1 MSSGNPAFAAASQN
15 SPHTFPMGDI
25 LDSVPIK
32 PSRPLPEA
40 PDGYPEILAWVA
52 RQVRNPDL
60 DPVDHGVLTQL
71 ARFANRD
78 GYAWPSIDT
87 LRRLAKRASRTVRAS
102 IDRLEGLGLLQ
113 VVERGWQRHPNH
125 YRIGWA
131 WSEDRVPVS
140 LRGPVT
146 SPYESPGTR
155 NGPVMN
161 PHDPLRVPGDMEE
174 ERERIIDIVLN
185 VLESLSLLP
194 PGTALRVRGDIKAA
208 VMNPQGHVN
217 GTYESLGIH
226 NDPTGTRNGGVMGPP
241 DHYESHGTAEEA
253 VMSPQGAHGPAGT
266 RSEPVVLQATLHD
279 EEVAQHRLRAAWL
292 DEHWPW
298 VQENTRWQDL
308 GGAEKHFARFPREFQ
323 RLQERYA
330 AAQAMP
336 DEESEPPTY
345 QVVDPDAEN
354 QEEAQSAWGQ
364 VLESLRE
371 QVPAPTFAT
380 YLQKTE
386 GHVLDAAGGV
396 LQVVCPSA
404 WVAQAIERRLY
415 GSVAKQ
421 AERAVGAPVEVYF
434 VTRAVA

>member
-1 MSSGNPAFAAASQN
+1 MSSGSPAYAASQS
-15 SPHTFPMGDI
+15 SPHTLPMGDI
-25 LDSVPIK
+25 LDSAPRK

-40 PDGYPEILAWVA
+40 PDGHPEILAWVA

-102 IDRLEGLGLLQ
+102 IDRLEGLGMLQ

-125 YRIGWA
+125 YRLGWA
-131 WSEDRVPVS
+131 WSEDRDPVS
-140 LRGPVT
+140 LQGHVT
-146 SPYESPGTR
+146 SPYESSGTR
-155 NGPVMN
+155 NGPIMN
-161 PHDPLRVPGDMEE
+161 PQDPLRVPRDMEE

-217 GTYESLGIH
+217 GAYESLGIH
-226 NDPTGTRNGGVMGPP
+226 NGPAGTRSGGDTGPP
-241 DHYESHGTAEEA
+241 DDYVSQGAAEET
-253 VMSPQGAHGPAGT
+253 VLSPQGAPGPAGT

-279 EEVAQHRLRAAWL
+279 EEVNQHRLRAAWL

-308 GGAEKHFARFPREFQ
+308 GGAEKHFARFPREFR
-323 RLQERYA
+323 RLQERYE
-330 AAQAMP
+330 AAQAAP
-336 DEESEPPTY
+336 DEDSDQPAYP
-345 QVVDPDAEN
+345 VVDPDSEN

-380 YLQKTE
+380 YLQETE

-421 AERAVGAPVEVYF
+421 TERVVGAPVEVYF
-434 VTRAVA
+434 VTRAAA

>member
-1 MSSGNPAFAAASQN
+1 MSSGNPALAASQS
-15 SPHTFPMGDI
+15 SPHTLPMGDI
-25 LDSVPIK
+25 LDSVPLK
-32 PSRPLPEA
+32 PSRPLPAA
-40 PDGYPEILAWVA
+40 PDGHPEILAWVA

-60 DPVDHGVLTQL
+60 DPVAHGVLTQL
-71 ARFANRD
+71 SRFANRD

-87 LRRLAKRASRTVRAS
+87 LRRLAKRASRTVRAA
-102 IDRLEGLGLLQ
+102 IDRLEGLGMLQ

-125 YRIGWA
+125 YRLGWA

-140 LRGPVT
+140 LQGHVT
-146 SPYESPGTR
+146 SHYESSGTR

-161 PHDPLRVPGDMEE
+161 PPDPLRVPRDMEE

-194 PGTALRVRGDIKAA
+194 PGTALRVRGDIKEA
-208 VMNPQGHVN
+208 VMNPQGFVN

-226 NDPTGTRNGGVMGPP
+226 NEPSGTRNGGVMSPP
-241 DHYESHGTAEEA
+241 DHYESQGTPGED
-253 VMSPQGAHGPAGT
+253 VLSPQGAHEPAGT

-308 GGAEKHFARFPREFQ
+308 GGAEKHFARFPREFR
-323 RLQERYA
+323 RLQERYE
-330 AAQAMP
+330 AAQAAT
-336 DEESEPPTY
+336 EEEPEGPTY

-364 VLESLRE
+364 VLEALRE

-380 YLQKTE
+380 YLQETE

-415 GSVAKQ
+415 GSVVKQ

-434 VTRAVA
+434 VTRAAA

>member
-1 MSSGNPAFAAASQN
+1 MSSGNPAFAASQN
-15 SPHTFPMGDI
+15 SPHTLPMGDI
-25 LDSVPIK
+25 LDSVPLK
-32 PSRPLPEA
+32 PSRPPPAA
-40 PDGYPEILAWVA
+40 PDGHPEILAWVA

-71 ARFANRD
+71 SRFANRD

-125 YRIGWA
+125 YRLGWA

-140 LRGPVT
+140 LQGQVT
-146 SPYESPGTR
+146 GPYESPGTR
-155 NGPVMN
+155 NGPDMN
-161 PHDPLRVPGDMEE
+161 PPDPLRVPRDMEE

-208 VMNPQGHVN
+208 VMSPLGHVTAAFESQGTHN
-217 GTYESLGIH
+217 GSS
-226 NDPTGTRNGGVMGPP
+226 GTRNGGVMSPP
-241 DHYESHGTAEEA
+241 DHYESQGTAEEEGL
-253 VMSPQGAHGPAGT
+253 SPPGAHGPAGT
-266 RSEPVVLQATLHD
+266 RSEPVVQQATLHD
-279 EEVAQHRLRAAWL
+279 EEVAQHRLRAEWL

-298 VQENTRWQDL
+298 VQENTRWQEL
-308 GGAEKHFARFPREFQ
+308 GGAEKHYARFPREFR
-323 RLQERYA
+323 RLQERYE
-330 AAQAMP
+330 AAQAAP
-336 DEESEPPTY
+336 EEEPEGQTY
-345 QVVDPDAEN
+345 PVVDLDSEN

-364 VLESLRE
+364 VLEALRE

-380 YLQKTE
+380 YLQETE
-386 GHVLDAAGGV
+386 GHSVDVADGI
-396 LQVVCPSA
+396 LQVICPSA

-415 GSVAKQ
+415 GSVVKH

-434 VTRAVA
+434 VTRAAA

>member
-1 MSSGNPAFAAASQN
+1 MSSGTPAFAVSQN
-15 SPHTFPMGDI
+15 SPHTLPMGDI
-25 LDSVPIK
+25 LDSVPLK
-32 PSRPLPEA
+32 PSRPLPSA
-40 PDGYPEILAWVA
+40 PDGHPEILAWAA

-71 ARFANRD
+71 SRFANRD

-125 YRIGWA
+125 YRLGWA
-131 WSEDRVPVS
+131 WSEDRDPVS
-140 LRGPVT
+140 LQGHVT
-146 SPYESPGTR
+146 GPYESSRTR
-155 NGPVMN
+155 NGPGMN
-161 PHDPLRVPGDMEE
+161 PLNPLRVPRDMEE

-208 VMNPQGHVN
+208 VTYPMGYVTAAFESHGTHN
-217 GTYESLGIH
+217 GSS
-226 NDPTGTRNGGVMGPP
+226 GTRNGGVMSPP
-241 DHYESHGTAEEA
+241 DHYESQGTAEED
-253 VMSPQGAHGPAGT
+253 VSSPLGSHGPAGT
-266 RSEPVVLQATLHD
+266 RSEPVVQQATLHD

-308 GGAEKHFARFPREFQ
+308 GGAEKHYARFPREFR
-323 RLQERYA
+323 RLQERYE
-330 AAQAMP
+330 AAQAAT
-336 DEESEPPTY
+336 EEEPEGQTY
-345 QVVDPDAEN
+345 PVVDLDSEN

-364 VLESLRE
+364 VLEALRE

-380 YLQKTE
+380 YLQETA
-386 GHVLDAAGGV
+386 GHSVDVADGI
-396 LQVVCPSA
+396 LQVICPSA

-415 GSVAKQ
+415 GSVVKQ

-434 VTRAVA
+434 VTRAAA

>member
-1 MSSGNPAFAAASQN
+1 M
-15 SPHTFPMGDI
+15 
-25 LDSVPIK
+25 
-32 PSRPLPEA
+32 
-40 PDGYPEILAWVA
+40 A

-60 DPVDHGVLTQL
+60 DPVAHGVLTQL
-71 ARFANRD
+71 SRFANRD

-87 LRRLAKRASRTVRAS
+87 LRRLAKRASRTVRAA
-102 IDRLEGLGLLQ
+102 IERLEDLGLLQ

-125 YRIGWA
+125 YRLGWA
-131 WSEDRVPVS
+131 WSEDRDPVS
-140 LRGPVT
+140 LQGHVT
-146 SPYESPGTR
+146 SPYESSGTR
-155 NGPVMN
+155 NGPIMN
-161 PHDPLRVPGDMEE
+161 PPDPLRVPRDMEE

-226 NDPTGTRNGGVMGPP
+226 NEPTGTRNGGVMSPP
-241 DHYESHGTAEEA
+241 DHYESQGTPDEDIL
-253 VMSPQGAHGPAGT
+253 SPQSAHGPAGT

-279 EEVAQHRLRAAWL
+279 EEVAQHRRRREWL

-308 GGAEKHFARFPREFQ
+308 GGAEKHYARFPREFQ
-323 RLQERYA
+323 RLQERYE
-330 AAQAMP
+330 AAQATP
-336 DEESEPPTY
+336 DEDAGQPAYP
-345 QVVDPDAEN
+345 VVDPDSES

-364 VLESLRE
+364 VLEALRE

-380 YLQKTE
+380 YLQETE
-386 GHVLDAAGGV
+386 GHVLDTAGGI
-396 LQVVCPSA
+396 LQVICPSA

>member
-1 MSSGNPAFAAASQN
+1 MSSGTPAFAASQN

-25 LDSVPIK
+25 LDSVPLK
-32 PSRPLPEA
+32 PTRPLPAA
-40 PDGYPEILAWVA
+40 PDGHPEILAWVA

-60 DPVDHGVLTQL
+60 DPVAHGVLTQL
-71 ARFANRD
+71 SRFANRD

-87 LRRLAKRASRTVRAS
+87 LRRLARRASRTVRAA
-102 IDRLEGLGLLQ
+102 IDRLEGLGMLQ

-140 LRGPVT
+140 LRGYVT

-155 NGPVMN
+155 NRPDMN
-161 PHDPLRVPGDMEE
+161 PHDPLRVPRDMEE

-194 PGTALRVRGDIKAA
+194 PGTALRIRGDIKEA

-217 GTYESLGIH
+217 GTYESLRIH
-226 NDPTGTRNGGVMGPP
+226 NESSGTRNGGVMSPP
-241 DHYESHGTAEEA
+241 DHYESQGTAEED
-253 VMSPQGAHGPAGT
+253 VLSPQGAHGPTGI

-279 EEVAQHRLRAAWL
+279 EEVNQHRLRAAWL

-323 RLQERYA
+323 RLQERYD
-330 AAQAMP
+330 AAQAAT
-336 DEESEPPTY
+336 EEEPEGPTY
-345 QVVDPDAEN
+345 QVVDLDTEN
-354 QEEAQSAWGQ
+354 QEEAQLAWGQ
-364 VLESLRE
+364 VLEALRE

-380 YLQKTE
+380 YLKETE

-415 GSVAKQ
+415 GSVVKQ
-421 AERAVGAPVEVYF
+421 AEQAVGAPVEVYF
-434 VTRAVA
+434 VTRAAA

>member
-25 LDSVPIK
+25 LDSVPLK
-32 PSRPLPEA
+32 PSRPLPAA
-40 PDGYPEILAWVA
+40 PDGHPEILAWVA

-60 DPVDHGVLTQL
+60 DPVAHGVLTQL
-71 ARFANRD
+71 SRFANRD

-87 LRRLAKRASRTVRAS
+87 LRRLAKRASRTVRAA
-102 IDRLEGLGLLQ
+102 IDRLEDLGLLQ

-125 YRIGWA
+125 YRLGWA
-131 WSEDRVPVS
+131 WSKDRDPVS
-140 LRGPVT
+140 LQGPVT
-146 SPYESPGTR
+146 SHYESSGTR
-155 NGPVMN
+155 NGPIMN
-161 PHDPLRVPGDMEE
+161 PQDPLRVPRDMEE

-194 PGTALRVRGDIKAA
+194 PGTALRVRGGIKAA

-226 NDPTGTRNGGVMGPP
+226 NEPSGTRNGGVMSPP
-241 DHYESHGTAEEA
+241 DHYESQETPDGD
-253 VMSPQGAHGPAGT
+253 VLSPQGAHGPAGT

-279 EEVAQHRLRAAWL
+279 QEVSQHRHRREWL

-308 GGAEKHFARFPREFQ
+308 GGAEKHYMRFPKEFQ
-323 RLQERYA
+323 RLQERYE
-330 AAQAMP
+330 AAQATP
-336 DEESEPPTY
+336 DEDAGQPAY
-345 QVVDPDAEN
+345 QVVDPDSES

-364 VLESLRE
+364 VLEALRE

-380 YLQKTE
+380 YLQQTE
-386 GHVLDAAGGV
+386 GHALDVAGGA
-396 LQVVCPSA
+396 LTIVCPNA
-404 WVAQAIERRLY
+404 YVASAIERRLY

-434 VTRAVA
+434 VTRAAA

>member
-1 MSSGNPAFAAASQN
+1 MSSGKSAFTAASQN
-15 SPHTFPMGDI
+15 SPHTSPMDEI
-25 LDSVPIK
+25 LDSAPLK

-40 PDGYPEILAWVA
+40 PDGHPEILAWVA

-60 DPVDHGVLTQL
+60 DPVDHSVLTQL

-87 LRRLAKRASRTVRAS
+87 LRRLARRASRTVRAS

-125 YRIGWA
+125 YRLGWA
-131 WSEDRVPVS
+131 WSEDRDPVS
-140 LRGPVT
+140 LQGHVT
-146 SPYESPGTR
+146 SHYESPGTR
-155 NGPVMN
+155 NGSWGFITG
-161 PHDPLRVPGDMEE
+161 PLRVPRDMEE

-217 GTYESLGIH
+217 GSYESLGIH
-226 NDPTGTRNGGVMGPP
+226 NGPTGTRNGGDTSPL
-241 DHYESHGTAEEA
+241 DHYESHETPEEA
-253 VMSPQGAHGPAGT
+253 VLSLPGAHGPAGT
-266 RSEPVVLQATLHD
+266 RSEPVVQQATLHD
-279 EEVAQHRLRAAWL
+279 EEINQHRLRAAWL

-308 GGAEKHFARFPREFQ
+308 GGVEKHFARFPREFR
-323 RLQERYA
+323 RLQERYE
-330 AAQAMP
+330 AAQAAAE
-336 DEESEPPTY
+336 EESEGQPYP
-345 QVVDPDAEN
+345 VVDPGSEN

-364 VLESLRE
+364 VLEALRE

-380 YLQKTE
+380 YLQETE
-386 GHVLDAAGGV
+386 GHVLDADGGV

-421 AERAVGAPVEVYF
+421 SERVVGAPVEVYF
-434 VTRAVA
+434 VTRAAA

>member
-25 LDSVPIK
+25 LDSVPLK
-32 PSRPLPEA
+32 PPRPLPAA
-40 PDGYPEILAWVA
+40 PDGYPEILAWAA

-60 DPVDHGVLTQL
+60 DPVAHGVLTQL
-71 ARFANRD
+71 SRFANRD

-87 LRRLAKRASRTVRAS
+87 LRRLARRASRTVRAA

-125 YRIGWA
+125 YRLGWA

-140 LRGPVT
+140 LQGHVT
-146 SPYESPGTR
+146 AHYESSGTR
-155 NGPVMN
+155 NGPDMN
-161 PHDPLRVPGDMEE
+161 PPDPLRVPRDMEE

-194 PGTALRVRGDIKAA
+194 PGTALRVRGDIKEA

-226 NDPTGTRNGGVMGPP
+226 NEPTGTRNGEVMSPP
-241 DHYESHGTAEEA
+241 DHYESQGTPDED
-253 VMSPQGAHGPAGT
+253 VLSPQGAHGPAGT

-279 EEVAQHRLRAAWL
+279 EEVNQHGLRAAWL

-308 GGAEKHFARFPREFQ
+308 GGAEKHFARFPREFR
-323 RLQERYA
+323 RLQERYE
-330 AAQAMP
+330 AAQAASGE
-336 DEESEPPTY
+336 DSEGPTY

-364 VLESLRE
+364 VLEALRE

-380 YLQKTE
+380 YLQETE
-386 GHVLDAAGGV
+386 GHVLDTAGGI
-396 LQVVCPSA
+396 LQVICPSA

-434 VTRAVA
+434 VTRTAA